1 VTANILDGK
10 TLSQAIFRQLKQ
22 SIEQLPAS
30 ISRPKIVI
38 VQVLGDEASS
48 IYVKHKLKA
57 AQDVGIDAQ
66 HLIFSNDIS
75 QEALQE
81 AIDQLNQ
88 DTFVHGILLQLPL
101 PSQLQAESLLN
112 LINPSKDVDG
122 LTHFNQGC
130 LMQKQPRLLPCTP
143 AGIIRLLKHYAIPL
157 LGQEVVI
164 LNASALVGRP
174 LAMLLLAEGATVT
187 LCNSKTRDLQSQV
200 QRADILVSAT
210 GKPHVVPSEWL
221 RKGVIAVDV
230 GVHRTANGELI
241 GDLVF
246 ETASKQASWITPV
259 PGGVGPMTVAMLMEN
274 VWRAYQNHGC
284 EGAGS

>member
-10 TLSQAIFRQLKQ
+10 ALSQAILGQLKQ
-22 SIEQLPAS
+22 KIEQLPAS
-30 ISRPKIVI
+30 ASRPKLVI

-57 AQDVGIDAQ
+57 AQDVGIEAQ
-66 HLIFSNDIS
+66 HLTFPNDIS
-75 QEALQE
+75 QKALHE
-81 AIDQLNQ
+81 AIDKLNQ
-88 DTFVHGILLQLPL
+88 DAAVHGILLQLPL
-101 PSQLQAESLLN
+101 PIQLQAESLLSV
-112 LINPSKDVDG
+112 INPAKDVDG
-122 LTHFNQGC
+122 LTPFNQGC

-143 AGIIRLLKHYAIPL
+143 AGIIRLLKYYAIPL

-187 LCNSKTRDLQSQV
+187 LCNSKTRNLQSQV

-210 GKPHVVPSEWL
+210 GKPHVIPSEWL
-221 RKGVIAVDV
+221 RKGVVAVDV
-230 GVHRTANGELI
+230 GVHRVADKHLV
-241 GDLVF
+241 GDLYYD
-246 ETASKQASWITPV
+246 TASQVASWITPV

-274 VWRAYQNHGC
+274 VWQAYLQ
-284 EGAGS
+284 S